1 MASKELERYR
11 EILTRIIEN
20 SSAPDRHQTEQLTIA
35 PDEVDVAVANHSLY
49 IANVQEGLERSIRA
63 AAREALVRLE
73 EGEYGRCIECDGP
86 ISPKRLKAVPW
97 TDHCLVCQEAL
108 ENALGKA
115 A

>member
-1 MASKELERYR
+1 MGIKQLERYR
-11 EILTRIIEN
+11 QILTRIIEN
-20 SSAPDRHQTEQLTIA
+20 STRRDRHQTDQLTIA
-35 PDEVDVAVANHSLY
+35 SDVSDVAAANHSLY
-49 IANVQEGLERSIRA
+49 ITNVQEGLLRSIRA

-97 TDHCLVCQEAL
+97 TDHCLICQEVR
-108 ENALGKA
+108 EDALGKA